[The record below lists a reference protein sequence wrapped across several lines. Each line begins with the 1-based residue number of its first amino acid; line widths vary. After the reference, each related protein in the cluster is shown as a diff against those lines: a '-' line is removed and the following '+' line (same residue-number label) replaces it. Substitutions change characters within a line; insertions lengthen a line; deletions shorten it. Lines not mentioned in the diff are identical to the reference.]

1 MDVDAYINKYV
12 DEKVNEWIMTTKN
25 RDKIYSLKKL
35 KNELLEVKTNIQLE
49 LHPENFD
56 SNTVKTTHNLKLEKI
71 NRFHKAYFKTKGV
84 LVNRKIKKIDRKI
97 YVLSH

>member
-1 MDVDAYINKYV
+1 MNVEDYINKYV

-35 KNELLEVKTNIQLE
+35 KNELLEVKNNIQLE
-49 LHPENFD
+49 LHPENLNV
-56 SNTVKTTHNLKLEKI
+56 SVKTIRNPKLEKT
-71 NRFHKAYFKTKGV
+71 NRFHKAYFKTKGAI
-84 LVNRKIKKIDRKI
+84 VNRKIEKIDRKI